1 MANERIQV
9 DILVVGAGPAGL
21 AAAISA
27 REAGIERIVVLERED
42 FQGGILRQC
51 IHNGFGL
58 HRFKVE
64 LTGPEYAQRDIDRA
78 AELGVDIRTGVTVLE
93 VSADRHVTAI
103 SQQEGLHVY
112 EAGAV
117 ILAMGCRERSRG
129 ALAIPGTRCSGI
141 FSAGTAQRYVNL
153 EGYMPGRRVVILGSG
168 DIGLI
173 MARRMTLQGAKVL
186 ACVELMPYSS
196 GLNRNI
202 VQCLQDYDIPLLLS
216 HTVTDIHGRE
226 RLTGVTVSQVDE
238 NRKPIPGT
246 EQEFDCDT
254 LLLSVGL
261 IPENELSQG
270 AGVELSGTTS
280 GAVVDNTLQTSVPGI
295 FACGNV
301 LHVHDLVDHVSNEAS
316 VAGRAA
322 AAYVQGKAWQ
332 GRSLP
337 VQDGAGVRGTVP
349 QRIIMPDAPVD
360 FTIDLMFRPVEVFR
374 NQYLVVRAD
383 DTVLS
388 CKKHM
393 ILTPGEMAVAPLNE
407 KMLEQC
413 RDAKAVTVEISPE
426 KVS

>member
-1 MANERIQV
+1 
-9 DILVVGAGPAGL
+9 
-21 AAAISA
+21 
-27 REAGIERIVVLERED
+27 
-42 FQGGILRQC
+42 
-51 IHNGFGL
+51 
-58 HRFKVE
+58 
-64 LTGPEYAQRDIDRA
+64 
-78 AELGVDIRTGVTVLE
+78 
-93 VSADRHVTAI
+93 
-103 SQQEGLHVY
+103 
-112 EAGAV
+112 
-117 ILAMGCRERSRG
+117 
-129 ALAIPGTRCSGI
+129 
-141 FSAGTAQRYVNL
+141 
-153 EGYMPGRRVVILGSG
+153 
-168 DIGLI
+168 
-173 MARRMTLQGAKVL
+173 
-186 ACVELMPYSS
+186 MPYSS

-202 VQCLQDYDIPLLLS
+202 VQCLQDYDIPLLLG

-349 QRIIMPDAPVD
+349 QRIILPDAPVD
-360 FTIDLMFRPVEVFR
+360 FTIDLMFRPVDVFR

-383 DTVLS
+383 DKVLS